1 MSDSLTSGQPLYRL
15 YSKFARVEVV
25 SRLRATQAMGS
36 VRLQVTGNPATV
48 SVWSRS
54 RERKLL
60 WSAVQLTLSHPWRA
74 LIPAVH
80 APTPRRMRREVFIRI
95 STHGFYWRT
104 AEFFCHHSLLITH
117 Y

>member
-1 MSDSLTSGQPLYRL
+1 MSDSLISGQPLYRL
-15 YSKFARVEVV
+15 YSKFARVKVL

-48 SVWSRS
+48 SVWSWS

-60 WSAVQLTLSHPWRA
+60 RSAVQLTLSHAWRP

-80 APTPRRMRREVFIRI
+80 AVTPRKTRRVVFISQYLTARSRSCQGIRVI
-95 STHGFYWRT
+95 S
-104 AEFFCHHSLLITH
+104 SD
-117 Y
+117 